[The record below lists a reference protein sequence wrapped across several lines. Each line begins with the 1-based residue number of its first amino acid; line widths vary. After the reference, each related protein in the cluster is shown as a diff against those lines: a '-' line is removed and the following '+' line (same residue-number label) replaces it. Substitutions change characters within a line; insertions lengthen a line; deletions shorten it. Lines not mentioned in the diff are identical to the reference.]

1 MLSAVVRRPY
11 SQLVVQ
17 IKQVVLYKQL
27 ATTGALKVTGLS
39 VWLCPVYPAGSSR
52 EFSGWESVP
61 SSSIISAILQRAS
74 VFLPGLAAVS
84 SSDVLQSTRVGL
96 RPYAVGGLP
105 AIGPVPGL
113 PNVVVAAGHEGSGL
127 CLGPATAELVVHH
140 LLGGGKGGSEQVE
153 ELLHATQELL
163 PEQRLQACV

>member
-1 MLSAVVRRPY
+1 MR
-11 SQLVVQ
+11 
-17 IKQVVLYKQL
+17 VLHL
-27 ATTGALKVTGLS
+27 PVTRAL
-39 VWLCPVYPAGSSR
+39 LCAAGSSR

-61 SSSIISAILQRAS
+61 SSDIISAILHRAS
-74 VFLPGLAAVS
+74 AFLPHLAAVS

-113 PNVVVAAGHEGSGL
+113 DKVFVAAGHEGSGL

-140 LLGGGKGGSEQVE
+140 MLGGDKGAAAKQ
-153 ELLHATQELL
+153 TQELL
-163 PEQRLQACV
+163 QATKELLPERRLAAAA